1 MAADH
6 PAEPPEQEALRLK
19 TLAEQKYTATSNLK
33 SALKY
38 ANKAHRLSPHLDGL
52 PELLTALQILHTATT
67 SATAAATTP
76 PYYQILQIEP
86 FSHINAIKKQYK
98 KLALTLH
105 PDKNPFI
112 ASEEAFK
119 LVGEAFRVLSDKIR
133 RKEYDMKLRI
143 ALQEAATEGNGELK
157 EVETFWTACSTCRL
171 LHQFEKRYLGH
182 NLVCP
187 SCKKSFKAVEVSTDV
202 HDGASN
208 GEKEGEEEEGVGI
221 RSSARIRARSGGDTL
236 SGLKVKRKMSSVGEV
251 LERSRRVNVDRDSS
265 NVVGVGNRIR
275 PNRVEKSGGG
285 VDNGIKLKR
294 VGKSL
299 NVGGEGNGSKSNRVE
314 RSSNVDKKDETS
326 RGIRVLERSSAKR
339 VRRGESGEEEM
350 MTLAE
355 MQVLAKRKVREE
367 KEKLNSK
374 ENEKEGDK
382 ENGDVREKRDKKG
395 ASRKNGNAS
404 ITGDMEIMSVE
415 DSDFHDFDKDRG
427 ERNFRKGQVWAIYD
441 DDDGMPRHYS
451 LIEEVVSVHPF
462 EVKISWLDLQRNR
475 DDKVMIREKNGI
487 HVSCGKFKVAGKTS
501 VHSVNVFS
509 HLADCERVARDMYRV
524 CPKKGSVWALYKENY
539 MDGEGRDVLVKDK
552 RCYNIVIFLT
562 SYSDIYGSSMAYLEK
577 VDGFK
582 TVFKRREIGCH
593 AIRFLEKDDVW
604 LFSHQIPAKKLSG
617 KETSDLS
624 KDCWEL
630 DPASLPPEL
639 LTIGRGR

>member
-6 PAEPPEQEALRLK
+6 PAEPPEKEALRLK

-67 SATAAATTP
+67 STTATATTP
-76 PYYQILQIEP
+76 LYYQILQIEP

-133 RKEYDMKLRI
+133 RKEYDMQLRI
-143 ALQEAATEGNGELK
+143 ALQEAATEGNGEVK

-171 LHQFEKRYLGH
+171 LHQFERRYLGH

-208 GEKEGEEEEGVGI
+208 REKDGEEGEGVGI

-236 SGLKVKRKMSSVGEV
+236 SGLKVKQKMSSVGEV
-251 LERSRRVNVDRDSS
+251 LERSRRVNADRDLS
-265 NVVGVGNRIR
+265 NVVRVGNGIR
-275 PNRVEKSGGG
+275 PNRVEKSDGG

-299 NVGGEGNGSKSNRVE
+299 NVGGEDNGSKSNRVE
-314 RSSNVDKKDETS
+314 RSSNVDKKDETNG
-326 RGIRVLERSSAKR
+326 GIKVLRRLSAKR

-350 MTLAE
+350 LTLAE
-355 MQVLAKRKVREE
+355 MQVLAKRKVQEE

-374 ENEKEGDK
+374 ENEKGGEK
-382 ENGDVREKRDKKG
+382 ENGDAREKRDNEG
-395 ASRKNGNAS
+395 ASKKNGNVS
-404 ITGDMEIMSVE
+404 INGDMEMMSVE

-475 DDKVMIREKNGI
+475 DDKVMIGEKNGI
-487 HVSCGKFKVAGKTS
+487 HVSCGKFKVAGKTT

-509 HLADCERVARDMYRV
+509 HLADCERVARDMYMV
-524 CPKKGSVWALYKENY
+524 YPKKGSVWALYKENS

-552 RCYNIVIFLT
+552 RCYDIVIFLT
-562 SYSDIYGSSMAYLEK
+562 SYSDIYGLSMAYLEK

-604 LFSHQIPAKKLSG
+604 LLSHQIPAKKLSG

-639 LTIGRGR
+639 LTNCRGR